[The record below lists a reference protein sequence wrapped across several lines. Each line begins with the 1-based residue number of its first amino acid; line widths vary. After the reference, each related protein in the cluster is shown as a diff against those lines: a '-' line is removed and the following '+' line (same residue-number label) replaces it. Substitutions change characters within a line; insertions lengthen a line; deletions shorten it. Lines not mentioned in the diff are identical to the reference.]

1 MKKFIISMCLIS
13 VFVITPLAQWPIDNP
28 PPVDLPPIDPPTCIY
43 IEAGPVYV
51 LVFGDPLECPQVLPN
66 GV

>member
-1 MKKFIISMCLIS
+1 MKKYLVSLLPVVILAIS
-13 VFVITPLAQWPIDNP
+13 VTAQWPIDNP

-43 IEAGPVYV
+43 VEAGPVYV